1 MIGVPNWR
9 EIKNIVLGHLS
20 WNPESENPSESLIN
34 WAKELKSKEN

>member
-1 MIGVPNWR
+1 MIGKLNWR
-9 EIKNIVLGHLS
+9 GMKNIVLSHLS